1 MKINIDFIDKLED
14 FSNNKL
20 FVKNSQISS
29 KKVGIYLNSS
39 NNEEYIQK
47 KIDVFEFIKQKKLN
61 VEKIYVNIKYEKS
74 YKDST
79 LKEMLKDAVEQKIDT
94 ILFYDVNDLGNNKF
108 ANTYIINEIL
118 LKSNIR
124 IIDVKN
130 GIDTNDKI
138 SLLKYEQPE
147 FFYLLNCIDNII

>member
-1 MKINIDFIDKLED
+1 M
-14 FSNNKL
+14 
-20 FVKNSQISS
+20 
-29 KKVGIYLNSS
+29 
-39 NNEEYIQK
+39 
-47 KIDVFEFIKQKKLN
+47 N